1 MRLFFDLVLV
11 SKTADLDYIKFTWN
25 HMTDLEF
32 KQRVKEEKM
41 IKKADFIHILQ
52 VGISQNQWHW
62 TL

>member
-32 KQRVKEEKM
+32 KQRVKEEKT